1 MLIHVTDKQHN
12 ISHIYT
18 YNVLMGDTTLL
29 PPTDKCFQIVRIMGA
44 NHHDHPRMAI
54 DTLVYQDTLT
64 RGSRWVHG
72 HPKFYPGWPQLLWC
86 TRIL

>member
-44 NHHDHPRMAI
+44 NHHDHPR
-54 DTLVYQDTLT
+54 
-64 RGSRWVHG
+64 
-72 HPKFYPGWPQLLWC
+72 FYPGWP
-86 TRIL
+86 